1 VKHLNSEVIIMG
13 KKLTVIQ
20 NERKRPKQ
28 SENILYIPVSFDEHA
43 LRVYLRMRL
52 RRIIKSEFSK
62 LSSSG
67 KFYLVGEIDFELV
80 KNFRDKSIISML
92 KGSTILV
99 REDTIKLSRVDI
111 REILVHE
118 LAHIFSSHHDEKFL
132 MAMRYIGGKQRRLPI
147 QL

>member
-1 VKHLNSEVIIMG
+1 LDSEVIIMG
-13 KKLTVIQ
+13 KKLTVIKS
-20 NERKRPKQ
+20 ERKRPKQ
-28 SENILYIPVSFDEHA
+28 SGDILYLPVFFDENA
-43 LRVYLRMRL
+43 LREYLKMRL
-52 RRIIKSEFSK
+52 KRIIKSEFLK

-80 KNFRDKSIISML
+80 KNFQDKSIISML

-147 QL
+147 RL

>member
-1 VKHLNSEVIIMG
+1 MHLNSEITIMG
-13 KKLTVIQ
+13 KKVKVIKS
-20 NERKRPKQ
+20 ERKRPKQ
-28 SENILYIPVSFDEHA
+28 SENILYLPVSFDEHA
-43 LRVYLRMRL
+43 LREYLRMRL
-52 RRIIKSEFSK
+52 KRIIKSEFLK

-67 KFYLVGEIDFELV
+67 KFYLVGEINFEIV
-80 KNFRDKSIISML
+80 RNFRDRSIISML

-111 REILVHE
+111 REIVVHE
-118 LAHIFSSHHDEKFL
+118 LAHIFSSHHDEKFQ

>member
-1 VKHLNSEVIIMG
+1 MNSEVIIIG

-20 NERKRPKQ
+20 IERKRPKQ
-28 SENILYIPVSFDEHA
+28 SGDILYLPVSFDEHA
-43 LRVYLRMRL
+43 LREYLRMRL
-52 RRIIKSEFSK
+52 KRIIKSEFLK

-67 KFYLVGEIDFELV
+67 KFYLVGEINFEV
-80 KNFRDKSIISML
+80 VRNFRDKSIISML
-92 KGSTILV
+92 KGSTIFV

-111 REILVHE
+111 REILIHE

-132 MAMRYIGGKQRRLPI
+132 MAMGYIGGKQRRLPI

>member
-1 VKHLNSEVIIMG
+1 LDSEITIMG
-13 KKLTVIQ
+13 KKLTVIKS
-20 NERKRPKQ
+20 ERKRPKQ
-28 SENILYIPVSFDEHA
+28 SGNILYIPVSFDEHA
-43 LRVYLRMRL
+43 LKEYLRMRL

-67 KFYLVGEIDFELV
+67 KFFLVGEINFEIV
-80 KNFRDKSIISML
+80 RNFRDKSIISML

-111 REILVHE
+111 REILIHE

>member
-1 VKHLNSEVIIMG
+1 MDSEVIIMG
-13 KKLTVIQ
+13 KTIKIIK
-20 NERKRPKQ
+20 NDRKRPKQ
-28 SENILYIPVSFDEHA
+28 SGNILYLPVFFDENA
-43 LRVYLRMRL
+43 LKEYLRMRL
-52 RRIIKSEFSK
+52 KRIIKSEFLK

-67 KFYLVGEIDFELV
+67 KFYLVGEINFELV

>member
-1 VKHLNSEVIIMG
+1 MYSEVIIMG
-13 KKLTVIQ
+13 KKFAVIK

-28 SENILYIPVSFDEHA
+28 FGDILYIPVSFDEHA
-43 LRVYLRMRL
+43 LREYLKMRL
-52 RRIIKSEFSK
+52 KRIIKSEFSK

-67 KFYLVGEIDFELV
+67 KFYLVGEINFEIV
-80 KNFRDKSIISML
+80 RNFRDRSIISML

-99 REDTIKLSRVDI
+99 REDTIKLSRIDI

>member
-1 VKHLNSEVIIMG
+1 MG
-13 KKLTVIQ
+13 KKLTAIK

-28 SENILYIPVSFDEHA
+28 SGNILYISVSFDEHA
-43 LRVYLRMRL
+43 LKEYLRIRL
-52 RRIIKSEFSK
+52 KRIIKLEFSK

-67 KFYLVGEIDFELV
+67 KFYLVGEINFEIV
-80 KNFRDKSIISML
+80 RNFRDKSIISML

-118 LAHIFSSHHDEKFL
+118 LTHIFSSHHDEKFL
-132 MAMRYIGGKQRRLPI
+132 MAMRYIGGKQRKFHI